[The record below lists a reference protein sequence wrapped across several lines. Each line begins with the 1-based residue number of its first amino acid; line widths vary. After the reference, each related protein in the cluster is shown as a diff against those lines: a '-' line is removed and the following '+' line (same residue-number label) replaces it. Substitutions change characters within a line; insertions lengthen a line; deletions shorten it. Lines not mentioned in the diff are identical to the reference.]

1 MERIRVVD
9 SHTGG
14 EPTRVVLEGVPDL
27 GSGPLSER
35 AGRFVR
41 ELDRYRAALANEPRA
56 SDTVVG
62 ALLVPPTRSDCVAG
76 VIYFNNVSTL
86 GMCGHGTIGLVR
98 TLQHLGRIGPG
109 TYQIETPVGVVG
121 TELHT
126 DGSVS
131 VDNVPSYRHAH
142 GVALELDGRRVT
154 GDVAWGGNWFFLS
167 EDHGQALEFAR
178 IEALTDYSWR
188 LRHALEQAGVTGAD
202 GAPID
207 HIELCADSPVSGCD
221 SRNFVLC
228 PGKAYDRSPCGTGLS
243 ARLACLAE
251 EGTLAEG
258 ALWHQ
263 ESIVGSVFQ
272 GSYRRRDGRIW
283 PRITGQAWI
292 SGEATLLL
300 DPEDPFRYG
309 IQAA

>member
-1 MERIRVVD
+1 MERIRVID

-14 EPTRVVLEGVPDL
+14 EPTRVVLDGGPDL
-27 GSGPLSER
+27 GRGTLSER
-35 AGRFVR
+35 ARRLRGEF
-41 ELDRYRAALANEPRA
+41 DRYRAALANEPRA

-62 ALLVPPTRSDCVAG
+62 AWLTPPTRADCIAG

-109 TYQIETPVGVVG
+109 AYRIETPVGVVG
-121 TELHT
+121 AELHE

-131 VDNVPSYRHAH
+131 VDNVPSFRHAR
-142 GVALELDGRRVT
+142 GVAVELDGRRVS
-154 GDVAWGGNWFFLS
+154 GDVAYGGNWFFLS

-178 IEALTDYSWR
+178 IEALTDYCWR
-188 LRHALEQAGVTGAD
+188 LRQALAGAGIRGDD
-202 GAPID
+202 GAVVD
-207 HIELCADSPVSGCD
+207 HIELCADSPSPGCD

-251 EGTLAEG
+251 DGALAEG
-258 ALWHQ
+258 AVWRQ
-263 ESIVGSVFQ
+263 ESIVGSIFD
-272 GSYRRRDGRIW
+272 GSYARREGRIW
-283 PRITGQAWI
+283 PRITGSAWI
-292 SGEATLLL
+292 SGESTLLL

-309 IQAA
+309 INAA